1 MQENEIKDFF
11 TLRVIPYGI
20 DNRSY
25 IQTVWLPLF
34 ILEPPVQGKL
44 GDMFVSVIGFI
55 CFDVK
60 AAVKILCNR

>member
-11 TLRVIPYGI
+11 IFRVIPYGI

-25 IQTVWLPLF
+25 IQTEWLPLF

-55 CFDVK
+55 CF
-60 AAVKILCNR
+60 